1 MTTDS
6 RWANAHRVGTITLA
20 VTLVLSLGIGSSVVA
35 AQEAPSEPSVVVDLK
50 ADGTGDLT
58 LVLTRDLT
66 SDVEKQAFESI
77 SENETARAAIEA
89 RFADRIGA
97 LAESISTS
105 VEREVTVSETSID
118 LATTQDGETGV
129 IRLSATIE
137 GLALVDGDRLVLT
150 EPFAS
155 GFSADRPIIV
165 HVPEGYT
172 VEQVQP
178 TPDAQNGTTLEWT
191 AGADVTDFELE
202 LTADSSATS
211 TPGFGFAAASIALL
225 GAALLGYRRR

>member
-20 VTLVLSLGIGSSVVA
+20 ITLVLSLGIGSSVVA
-35 AQEAPSEPSVVVDLK
+35 AQEAPTEPSVVVDIE

-58 LVLTRDLT
+58 LVHTRDLT
-66 SDVEKQAFESI
+66 SDAETQAFESI
-77 SENETARAAIEA
+77 SQNETTRAAVEA
-89 RFADRIGA
+89 RFADRMGA
-97 LAESISTS
+97 LAGSISTA
-105 VEREVTVSETSID
+105 VDRDVTVSETSID

-155 GFSADRPIIV
+155 GFSADRPIVV
-165 HVPEGYT
+165 HVPADYT
-172 VEQVQP
+172 VEEAQP
-178 TPDAQNGTTLEWT
+178 TPDAQDGTTLEWA

-202 LTADSSATS
+202 LTADSSATE